1 MLNINLL
8 QPFVK
13 MEHRKKLPQ
22 VGDLAPAFEI
32 QTEKGLLRFPEYSEG
47 CWCIFFAHP
56 ANFTSAWTMFSAF
69 LAMKERWLNERNTK
83 VLALSNESLRP
94 NNQWADKARRFIGIY
109 LKAPVI
115 EDLDFHIAKLYGLA
129 SGRRPQSG
137 CDRLALI
144 IDPEG
149 IVRLIIHRP
158 LPNIESAL
166 IDIERE
172 LDRLQGKT
180 VEDVRD
186 HFDPRDVVE
195 QLDTTD
201 KFYKPEP
208 AYFSKTK
215 INPN

>member
-1 MLNINLL
+1 
-8 QPFVK
+8 
-13 MEHRKKLPQ
+13 MEHRKSLPQ
-22 VGDLAPAFEI
+22 IGDHAPSFEV

-56 ANFTSAWTMFSAF
+56 ANFTAAWTMFSAF

-83 VLALSNESLRP
+83 VLALSNESLRQ

-115 EDLDFHIAKLYGLA
+115 EDLDFQIAKRFGLA
-129 SGRRPQSG
+129 SARRPLPG

-166 IDIERE
+166 LDIERE
-172 LDRLQGKT
+172 LDRLQGKL
-180 VEDVRD
+180 VETEAD
-186 HFDPRDVVE
+186 HYNPLGVNE
-195 QLDTTD
+195 QSDATGKL
-201 KFYKPEP
+201 YLPEP
-208 AYFSKTK
+208 AYFSRTS

>member
-1 MLNINLL
+1 
-8 QPFVK
+8 
-13 MEHRKKLPQ
+13 MEPLRQRLPLI
-22 VGDLAPAFEI
+22 GDVAPAFEVP
-32 QTEKGLLRFPEYSEG
+32 TEKGLLQFPQYSEG

-83 VLALSNESLRP
+83 VLALANEPLRQ

-115 EDLDFHIAKLYGLA
+115 EDLDFRIAKLYGLA
-129 SGRRPQSG
+129 SGRRPQPG

-149 IVRLIIHRP
+149 VVRMIIHRP

-166 IDIERE
+166 LDIERE
-172 LDRLQGKT
+172 LDRLQGKIQEE
-180 VEDVRD
+180 VPPVMDILGVAELSDAVGD
-186 HFDPRDVVE
+186 
-195 QLDTTD
+195 L
-201 KFYKPEP
+201 YKPDP
-208 AYFSKTK
+208 AYFTRKPVSA
-215 INPN
+215 N

>member
-1 MLNINLL
+1 
-8 QPFVK
+8 
-13 MEHRKKLPQ
+13 MERRKKLPQ
-22 VGDLAPAFEI
+22 IGQPAPAFEVT
-32 QTEKGLLRFPEYSEG
+32 TEKGLLRFPEYCEG

-83 VLALSNESLRP
+83 VLALSNESLRQ

-129 SGRRPQSG
+129 SGRRPQPG

-166 IDIERE
+166 LDIERE
-172 LDRLQGKT
+172 LDRLQGK
-180 VEDVRD
+180 VIENEERNFGPLDV
-186 HFDPRDVVE
+186 FD
-195 QLDTTD
+195 QLDTTGN
-201 KFYKPEP
+201 FYKTEP
-208 AYFSKTK
+208 AYFSRKI

>member
-1 MLNINLL
+1 
-8 QPFVK
+8 
-13 MEHRKKLPQ
+13 MEPLKQKLPII
-22 VGDLAPAFEI
+22 GDIAPNFEV
-32 QTEKGLLRFPEYSEG
+32 QTEKGLLQFPAYSEG

-83 VLALSNESLRP
+83 VLALANEPLRQ

-115 EDLDFHIAKLYGLA
+115 EDLDFRIAKMYGLA
-129 SGRRPQSG
+129 SGRRPQPG

-149 IVRLIIHRP
+149 VVRMIIHRP

-166 IDIERE
+166 LDIERE
-172 LDRLQGKT
+172 LDRLQGKVQDET
-180 VEDVRD
+180 PPALEKIDVAELSD
-186 HFDPRDVVE
+186 AVGH
-195 QLDTTD
+195 L
-201 KFYKPEP
+201 YKPDP
-208 AYFSKTK
+208 AYFSRKPVSA
-215 INPN
+215 N

>member
-1 MLNINLL
+1 
-8 QPFVK
+8 
-13 MEHRKKLPQ
+13 MERSKKLPQ
-22 VGDLAPAFEI
+22 IGDLAPSFEVM
-32 QTEKGLLRFPEYSEG
+32 TEKGMLRFPEYNEG
-47 CWCIFFAHP
+47 CWVIFFAHP

-115 EDLDFHIAKLYGLA
+115 EDLDFQIAKQYGLA
-129 SGRRPQSG
+129 SGRRPQLG
-137 CDRLALI
+137 CDRLAVI

-149 IVRLIIHRP
+149 IVRLIIYRP

-166 IDIERE
+166 LDIERE
-172 LDRLQGKT
+172 LDRLQGNVMHLEENKLEPLT
-180 VEDVRD
+180 VL
-186 HFDPRDVVE
+186 E
-195 QLDTTD
+195 QLDATG
-201 KFYKPEP
+201 KFYKPDP
-208 AYFSKTK
+208 AYFSRKE

>member
-1 MLNINLL
+1 
-8 QPFVK
+8 
-13 MEHRKKLPQ
+13 MEHRQKLPR
-22 VGDLAPAFEI
+22 VGDFAPSFEVS
-32 QTEKGLLRFPEYSEG
+32 TEKGIVRFPEYSEG

-83 VLALSNESLRP
+83 VLALANEPLRQ

-129 SGRRPQSG
+129 SGRRPQPG

-166 IDIERE
+166 LDIERE
-172 LDRLQGKT
+172 LDRLQGNI
-180 VEDVRD
+180 VANEDDR
-186 HFDPRDVVE
+186 
-195 QLDTTD
+195 QLDPLEVAELSD
-201 KFYKPEP
+201 AMGKFYKTDP
-208 AYFSKTK
+208 AYFSRNK

>member
-1 MLNINLL
+1 
-8 QPFVK
+8 
-13 MEHRKKLPQ
+13 MEQRKPLPQ
-22 VGDLAPAFEI
+22 IGDPAPAFEV
-32 QTEKGLLRFPEYSEG
+32 QTEKGLLRFPDYTEG

-83 VLALSNESLRP
+83 VLALSNELLRP
-94 NNQWADKARRFIGIY
+94 NSQWADKARRYLGIF

-129 SGRRPQSG
+129 SGRRPQPG

-144 IDPEG
+144 IDPEN
-149 IVRLIIHRP
+149 IVRLIIYRP

-172 LDRLQGKT
+172 LDRLQGK
-180 VEDVRD
+180 VIENQENNP
-186 HFDPRDVVE
+186 DPLNVIE
-195 QLDTTD
+195 HLDTNEKT
-201 KFYKPEP
+201 YKANP
-208 AYFSKTK
+208 AYFTKAK

>member
-1 MLNINLL
+1 MLNSAFNT
-8 QPFVK
+8 FNK

-22 VGDLAPAFEI
+22 VGDAAPAFEVSI
-32 QTEKGLLRFPEYSEG
+32 DNGTLIRFPEYCEG

-83 VLALSNESLRP
+83 VLALSNESLRQ

-129 SGRRPQSG
+129 SARRPQPG

-166 IDIERE
+166 LDIERE
-172 LDRLQGKT
+172 LDRLQGKVDQKEAET
-180 VEDVRD
+180 LQSL
-186 HFDPRDVVE
+186 VVDE
-195 QLDTTD
+195 SLDFTGGLFKTS
-201 KFYKPEP
+201 P
-208 AYFSKTK
+208 AYFAKKK

>member
-1 MLNINLL
+1 
-8 QPFVK
+8 
-13 MEHRKKLPQ
+13 MERRKKLPQ
-22 VGDLAPAFEI
+22 IGDLAPSFEVL
-32 QTEKGLLRFPEYSEG
+32 TEKGLLRFPEYCEG

-115 EDLDFHIAKLYGLA
+115 EDLDFHIAKLFGLA
-129 SGRRPQSG
+129 SGRRPQAG

-149 IVRLIIHRP
+149 IVRMIIHRP

-166 IDIERE
+166 LDIERE
-172 LDRLQGKT
+172 LDRLQGKLDQQET
-180 VEDVRD
+180 EVL
-186 HFDPRDVVE
+186 DPLAVVE
-195 QLDTTD
+195 KLDAVGTL
-201 KFYKPEP
+201 YKPDP
-208 AYFSKTK
+208 AYFARKP

>member
-1 MLNINLL
+1 
-8 QPFVK
+8 
-13 MEHRKKLPQ
+13 MERRKNLPQ
-22 VGDLAPAFEI
+22 IGDYAPSFEV

-56 ANFTSAWTMFSAF
+56 ANFTAAWTMFSAF

-83 VLALSNESLRP
+83 VLALSNESLRQ

-115 EDLDFHIAKLYGLA
+115 EDLDFHIAKRYGLA
-129 SGRRPQSG
+129 SARRPLPG

-166 IDIERE
+166 LDIERE
-172 LDRLQGKT
+172 LDRLQGKL
-180 VEDVRD
+180 VEKEAD
-186 HFDPRDVVE
+186 HYDPLAVIE
-195 QLDTTD
+195 QSDATGSL
-201 KFYKPEP
+201 YIPEP
-208 AYFSKTK
+208 AYFSRTS

>member
-1 MLNINLL
+1 
-8 QPFVK
+8 
-13 MEHRKKLPQ
+13 MENRKKLPQ
-22 VGDLAPAFEI
+22 IGDFAPAFEV
-32 QTEKGLLRFPEYSEG
+32 QTEKGLLQFPEYSQG

-83 VLALSNESLRP
+83 VLALTNETLRQ

-109 LKAPVI
+109 LRAPVI

-129 SGRRPQSG
+129 SGRRPQQG

-166 IDIERE
+166 LDIERE
-172 LDRLQGKT
+172 LDRLQGKVSENEADRQLEPYG
-180 VEDVRD
+180 VEELSDAMGR
-186 HFDPRDVVE
+186 
-195 QLDTTD
+195 L
-201 KFYKPEP
+201 YKAEP
-208 AYFSKTK
+208 AYFSKKK

>member
-1 MLNINLL
+1 
-8 QPFVK
+8 
-13 MEHRKKLPQ
+13 MERRKSLPQ
-22 VGDLAPAFEI
+22 IGDIAPSFEV

-56 ANFTSAWTMFSAF
+56 ANFTAAWTMFSAF

-83 VLALSNESLRP
+83 VLALSNESLRQ

-115 EDLDFHIAKLYGLA
+115 EDLDFQIAKRYGLA
-129 SGRRPQSG
+129 SARRPLPG

-149 IVRLIIHRP
+149 FVRLIIHRP

-166 IDIERE
+166 LDIERE
-172 LDRLQGKT
+172 LDRLQGKL
-180 VEDVRD
+180 VETEAD
-186 HFDPRDVVE
+186 HYDPLAVIE
-195 QLDTTD
+195 QSDATGGA
-201 KFYKPEP
+201 YIPEP
-208 AYFSKTK
+208 AYFSRTS